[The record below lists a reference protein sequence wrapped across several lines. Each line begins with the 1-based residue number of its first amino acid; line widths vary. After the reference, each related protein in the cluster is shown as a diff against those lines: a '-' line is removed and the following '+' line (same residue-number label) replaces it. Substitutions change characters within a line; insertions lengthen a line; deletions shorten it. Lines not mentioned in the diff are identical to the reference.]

1 MPHDHHDHDHH
12 DHHHHAAPSGNQR
25 AFAVGIGLNLA
36 FVVIEVVFGIR
47 SHSLALVADAG
58 HNFGDVLGLGL
69 AWGAMALAT
78 VKPSKRRTFG
88 FRRATIVASVVNAAI
103 LLFVTGGLT
112 WEAVQRLL
120 APQPAQG
127 KTMIA
132 VALVGA
138 VINTVSALLFLRDRK
153 SDLNLQAAFTHL
165 AGDAA
170 LAVGVAI
177 AGGLILLTGWVWLDP
192 AVSIFLALAIVVGT
206 WSLLRKSMNLMLDA
220 VPDGIDPEEVSL
232 FLGALPAVLEVHD
245 LHIWAMS
252 TTETALTAHLVM
264 PRNSCEP
271 AFLANVCKDLH
282 HKFRIDH
289 ATLQLDP
296 DDAPRPCALAAD
308 EVV

>member
-1 MPHDHHDHDHH
+1 MTQDHDHH
-12 DHHHHAAPSGNQR
+12 DHHHSPPVGSSLP
-25 AFAVGIGLNLA
+25 FAVGVGLNLA
-36 FVVIEVVFGIR
+36 FVVVEIVFGVM

-69 AWGAMALAT
+69 SWGAMALAT
-78 VKPSKRRTFG
+78 LKPSTRRTFG
-88 FRRATIVASVVNAAI
+88 FRRATIIASAINAAI

-112 WEAVQRLL
+112 WEAIQRLL
-120 APQPAQG
+120 LPQPASG

-138 VINTVSALLFLRDRK
+138 VVNAVSALLFMRDRK
-153 SDLNLQAAFTHL
+153 SDLNLQAAFAHL

-177 AGGLILLTGWVWLDP
+177 AGGLILATGKVWLDP
-192 AVSIFLALAIVVGT
+192 AVSIGLAIAIVAGT
-206 WSLLRKSMNLMLDA
+206 WSLLRKSVNLLLDA
-220 VPDGIDPEEVSL
+220 VPDGVDPEDVKK
-232 FLGALPAVLEVHD
+232 FLESLPAVIEVHD

-264 PRNSCEP
+264 PRNSCAP
-271 AFLANVCKDLH
+271 TFLANVCKDLR
-282 HKFRIDH
+282 HKYRIDH
-289 ATLQLDP
+289 STLQLDP
-296 DDAPRPCALAAD
+296 DDAPRPCTLAAD